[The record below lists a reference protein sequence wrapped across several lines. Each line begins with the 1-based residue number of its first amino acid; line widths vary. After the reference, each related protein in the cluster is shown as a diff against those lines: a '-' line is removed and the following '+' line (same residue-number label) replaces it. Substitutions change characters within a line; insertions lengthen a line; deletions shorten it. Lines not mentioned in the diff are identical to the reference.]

1 MQHAKNWL
9 DGQFHSPSN
18 GNSAESIDPAN
29 GEVVGTFAD
38 ASLDD
43 AKSAIDAAS
52 TAFRKTEWA
61 QSPRLRAKVLLDFA
75 DRLEADLPRV
85 AELLTLENGKPIGQA
100 RMEVALSVSELRF
113 YAGLAR
119 TIFGRVLEV
128 EPDNYS
134 MMSREPLG
142 VAGVIVPW
150 NAPIILL
157 IRSLA
162 PAMAAGC
169 TSVVKAAPQTALANA
184 AVFDALAA
192 VEDLPRGVVN
202 NFAETGNDGSIELVA
217 SRDVDVISYTGS
229 TEVGKLIMKSGA
241 ETMKRMNLELGGSA
255 PCLIYPDADLDQA
268 VPKLVFAGLF
278 ISGQQCVAAS
288 RLVVH
293 ESIVDEVTER
303 FLAALG
309 NVVVGPGMNPETQ
322 MGPMI
327 DDRSRDRIAGLIENA
342 SPDIDWVLKGEVP
355 GGELANGC
363 FITPSLARVGNR
375 DDALVNG
382 EIFGPI
388 MTVQTFTDDAEALAI
403 ANQTR
408 FGLAA
413 SVWTADLQHAQ
424 HLARRIDSGTVWI
437 NKHGQLHAEV
447 ETGGYKDSGLGRL
460 HGIEGLSE
468 FMHTKHVSWDATA

>member
-1 MQHAKNWL
+1 MNAIPSWI
-9 DGQFHSPSN
+9 DGKWTGSQA
-18 GNSAESIDPAN
+18 SAGSINPADGTLV
-29 GEVVGTFAD
+29 GEFAD
-38 ASLDD
+38 ASHED
-43 AKSAIDAAS
+43 AQAAIAAARQAFDRSA
-52 TAFRKTEWA
+52 WA
-61 QSPRLRAKVLLDFA
+61 QSPRLRAAVLLEFA

-128 EPDNYS
+128 EPNNYS
-134 MMSREPLG
+134 MMAREPLG
-142 VAGVIVPW
+142 VAGIIVPW

-184 AVFDALAA
+184 AALEALAA
-192 VEDLPRGVVN
+192 VDDLPPGVVN
-202 NFAETGNDGSIELVA
+202 HFAETGNDGSIELVA
-217 SRDVDVISYTGS
+217 SPEVDVISYTGS
-229 TEVGKLIMKSGA
+229 TEVGKLIMTAGA
-241 ETMKRMNLELGGSA
+241 DTMKRMNLELGGSA
-255 PCLIYPDADLDQA
+255 PCLIYPDADLEQA
-268 VPKLVFAGLF
+268 VPTLVFAGLF
-278 ISGQQCVAAS
+278 ISGQQCVAAN

-293 ESIVDEVTER
+293 ESVADEVTER
-303 FLAALG
+303 FANALG
-309 NVVVGPGMNPETQ
+309 NVVVGPGMDPATQ

-327 DDRSRDRIAGLIENA
+327 DAGSRDRIAGLIADA
-342 SPDIDWVLKGEVP
+342 SADVDWVLKGAVP
-355 GGELANGC
+355 GGALADGY
-363 FITPSLARVGNR
+363 FITPSLARVGSAS
-375 DDALVNG
+375 DVLVNR
-382 EIFGPI
+382 EVFGPI
-388 MTVQTFTDDAEALAI
+388 MTVQAFKDDDEALAI

-413 SVWTADLQHAQ
+413 SVWTGDLQHAQ

-447 ETGGYKDSGLGRL
+447 ETGGYKESGLGRL

-468 FMHTKHVSWDATA
+468 FMHTKHVSWETSA

>member
-1 MQHAKNWL
+1 MIAT
-9 DGQFHSPSN
+9 PSWIN
-18 GNSAESIDPAN
+18 GEHVGAESAAESINPAD
-29 GEVVGTFAD
+29 GQPVGAFAD
-38 ASLDD
+38 ATLED
-43 AKSAIDAAS
+43 ARAAIGAARLAFDSSA
-52 TAFRKTEWA
+52 WQ
-61 QSPRLRAKVLLDFA
+61 QSPRLRAKVLLKFA

-119 TIFGRVLEV
+119 TVFGRVVEI

-142 VAGVIVPW
+142 VAGIIVPW

-184 AVFDALAA
+184 AVFDALASI
-192 VEDLPRGVVN
+192 ENLPQGVVN
-202 NFAETGNDGSIELVA
+202 NFAETGSDGSIELVA
-217 SRDVDVISYTGS
+217 SPDVDVISYTGS

-293 ESIVDEVTER
+293 ESIVDEVSKR
-303 FLAALG
+303 FAAALG
-309 NVVVGPGMNPETQ
+309 NVTVGPGMDPATQ

-327 DDRSRDRIAGLIENA
+327 DERSRDRIAGLIDNA
-342 SPDIDWVLKGEVP
+342 SSGIEWTLKGEVP
-355 GGELANGC
+355 GGDLRSGY
-363 FITPSLARVGNR
+363 FITPSLARVDDR
-375 DDALVNG
+375 DDALVND

-388 MTVQTFTDDAEALAI
+388 MTIQAFKDDDEALAI
-403 ANQTR
+403 ANQTQ

-413 SVWTADLQHAQ
+413 SVWSANLGRAQ
-424 HLARRIDSGTVWI
+424 YLARRINSGTVWI

-447 ETGGYKDSGLGRL
+447 ETGGYKESGLGRL
-460 HGIEGLSE
+460 HGIEGLAE
-468 FMHTKHVSWDATA
+468 FMHTKHVSWDATT